1 MTRSPGTLREERRP
15 TTRVVLAPHC
25 DDETLGCGGLLA
37 KYPEESVVVVVA
49 APDDVRHKEFSVAKD
64 ILGYRA
70 SRFLGLPDGHIG
82 ADMHALVGLLD
93 QVISDLRPTELYLPF
108 PSMHQDH
115 IATFE
120 AGIRAGRL
128 SMSEGHWFTPS
139 LYVYDVAAYD
149 VTLYP
154 TNLEWNVFETLSEEE
169 IDKKVDALGSY
180 ASQAVTGPHPVN
192 SIKQQA
198 AVLGHARQ
206 VDWAERYSLV
216 RGVRG

>member
-1 MTRSPGTLREERRP
+1 MRRL
-15 TTRVVLAPHC
+15 VLAPHC

-37 KYPEESVVVVVA
+37 KYADECSVVVVA
-49 APDDVRHKEFSVAKD
+49 MPNEVRRKEFEVAKE
-64 ILGYRA
+64 ILGYRHA
-70 SRFLGLPDGHIG
+70 MFLGLPDGNIG
-82 ADMHALVGLLD
+82 EDMHSLVGILD
-93 QVISDLRPTELYLPF
+93 HVVSDLCPDELYLPF

-115 IATFE
+115 IAAYE

-128 SMSEGHWFTPS
+128 SMSEGHWFTPC

-154 TNLEWNVFETLSEEE
+154 TNLEWNVFEALGEDT
-169 IDKKVDALGSY
+169 IDKKVEALGAY

-198 AVLGHARQ
+198 AVIGHARQ
-206 VDWAERYSLV
+206 VDWAEPYSLV
-216 RGVRG
+216 RGVRV